1 MRIKLRTKIA
11 VLVLAVVVAFLCA
24 NILWESSRGE
34 NLEEAELLQQAR
46 ALSANM
52 EAVWE
57 FMNKSQDKINYD
69 SAGNFEFK
77 GLQCSIAGRS
87 VGAFFSR
94 DTDYTVRYVS
104 DTPRNRADEPDAF
117 EQAAIDAFRSD
128 PTVTEYYTFQDTDG
142 QRVFRYTEP
151 MVLNESCLPCHGEPA
166 GEIDLSGYA
175 REGFEEGHIYGA
187 LSMDI
192 PTEVFERASAENAS
206 LNVGFS
212 LALIV
217 GCVAIISV
225 AISHLV
231 TRPLRRVQT
240 AMEQV
245 GDGDL
250 SARLPKDNSSGEM
263 AVLTSGFNAMADQLE
278 EAHGHLEDL
287 VAVRTEALEEANAAL
302 TRQSAE
308 LEEAN
313 EALAEE
319 NQYRSDFLAMMSHEL
334 RTPLAASMAFADIL
348 RERREGGETPTAEDE
363 RLWHEMESNH
373 KTLLSLINNILAM
386 ARIDA
391 GREALR
397 PELMDIG
404 DVVGLLEATIAPL
417 AAQKPIALDYHIDEV
432 PLFVADADKLRRIVE
447 NLMSNAVKFTPA
459 GGRITFAAT
468 HRAAEGVIEFTV
480 SDTGCGIP
488 ATSIP
493 TIFDRFVQA
502 DGSGTRSYGGSGLGL
517 ALVRELTEM
526 HGGTVSLTSTVG
538 AGSTFTVRIPDDIPL
553 VDDTPASA
561 AGDAATPIASGSE
574 ESSSAAGDPSAPGS
588 ADSTA
593 APSSNP
599 QPHA

>member
-11 VLVLAVVVAFLCA
+11 VLVLGVVTVFLCA
-24 NILWESSRGE
+24 NVLWESSRSAE
-34 NLEEAELLQQAR
+34 LEETELVQQAR

-57 FMNKSQDKINYD
+57 FMNKNQDKINYD

-94 DTDYTVRYVS
+94 DTDYSVRYVS
-104 DTPRNRADEPDAF
+104 DTPRNIADEPDAF
-117 EQAAIDAFRSD
+117 EQTAIDLFRAD
-128 PTVTEYYTFQDTDG
+128 PSITEYYEYAEMDG
-142 QRVFRYTEP
+142 RPVFRYAEP
-151 MVLNESCLPCHGEPA
+151 MVLDESCLSCHGEPA
-166 GEIDLSGYA
+166 GEIDLSGYPK
-175 REGFEEGHIYGA
+175 EGFAAGYIYGA
-187 LSMDI
+187 LSMEI
-192 PTEVFERASAENAS
+192 PTEAFAEASAENAT
-206 LNVGFS
+206 LNIGFS
-212 LALIV
+212 LGLIV
-217 GCVAIISV
+217 ACVAIISA

-240 AMEQV
+240 AMEDV
-245 GDGDL
+245 GDGDY
-250 SARLPKDNSSGEM
+250 SARLPEDKSSDEM
-263 AVLTSGFNAMADQLE
+263 TVLSGGFNDMVAQLE
-278 EAHGHLEDL
+278 AASKHLEDL
-287 VAVRTEALEEANAAL
+287 VADRTTALEHANAEL
-302 TRQSAE
+302 ERQSAA

-313 EALAEE
+313 EALTEE

-348 RERREGGETPTAEDE
+348 RERREASGAPTAEE
-363 RLWHEMESNH
+363 EHLWHEMESNH

-391 GREALR
+391 GRETFR

-404 DVVGLLEATIAPL
+404 DVVGLLQATIAPL
-417 AAQKPIALDYHIDEV
+417 ADQKSIALEFRIGEV

-459 GGRITFAAT
+459 GGRIVFAAS
-468 HRAAEGVIEFTV
+468 HDAEGGAIVFTV
-480 SDTGCGIP
+480 ADTGCGIP
-488 ATSIP
+488 ETNLA
-493 TIFDRFVQA
+493 TIFDRFVQV

-526 HGGTVSLTSTVG
+526 HGGTVSLESTVG

-553 VDDTPASA
+553 IDELPAA
-561 AGDAATPIASGSE
+561 DAGEPTRPDE
-574 ESSSAAGDPSAPGS
+574 E
-588 ADSTA
+588 
-593 APSSNP
+593 
-599 QPHA
+599 QPPA